1 MDSIES
7 INNLIEKLKDEVQ
20 QLKMEY
26 ILAKDDASNMT
37 GTTPMSKIA
46 MHVRIRDSGF
56 SIEWR
61 KIVPTKKKNGTM
73 KPLLIGINKG
83 KSDGYDLRTL
93 SNESADWERDVT
105 IQFEE
110 KARHL
115 RQMLREATSA
125 KRSMRFAE
133 LRQQKI
139 AEYLERKGRTS

>member
-1 MDSIES
+1 MDSLEN
-7 INNLIEKLKDEVQ
+7 INILIEKLKDEVQ

-26 ILAKDDASNMT
+26 VLAKVDASNMT
-37 GTTPMSKIA
+37 GTTPLSKIA

-83 KSDGYDLRTL
+83 KSDGYDIRIL

-105 IQFEE
+105 IEFEE
-110 KARHL
+110 KARRL

-133 LRQQKI
+133 LRQKKI
-139 AEYLERKGRTS
+139 AEYLEKKGSMS